1 MRLPALPQKSVNR
14 EMVDTFRGYN
24 HNLRIS
30 DGEFFDMKNMTS
42 DYYPVLSP
50 RGQRGVY
57 VQTTSPQ
64 GIIAKNEVCYVD
76 GADFVIGQ
84 QRISMG
90 LSVQESMCPKQLT
103 SMGAYVI
110 IMPDKMYINTAD
122 PKDFGKIEAH
132 FTSADDVTF
141 QLCGADGGD
150 MSGYAASTDAP
161 NDPANMDY
169 WLDTASTPNVLK
181 QYAATSASW
190 VTVAS
195 TYVKISSTGIGRE
208 FRQYDGVTISGVL
221 DESLKDLNANMIV
234 FACGDDYIVVSGIM
248 NGIITQSE
256 AVSVSRVMPNMD
268 FLTESNNRLWGCR
281 YGEAVN
287 GEMVNEIYACK
298 LGDFRNWNC
307 FMGISTDSYTA
318 SCGTDGP
325 FTGAITHLGY
335 PLFFKENCV
344 HKVYGTY
351 PANYQIQDTVCR
363 GVQRGCAKSLA
374 IVNETLFYKARNC
387 VCAFDGSLPTEVSY
401 ALAGETYCEA
411 VGGAIGN
418 KYYVSMM
425 DLKGSWHLFVYDMI
439 KKMWHKED
447 SLHADV
453 FCAHQGE
460 LYCIDHDSKEII
472 TMFGSGTK
480 DESPVEWMVQTGE
493 LGISSPDMK
502 FVSRMILRMSAEIGT
517 VINVYAQYDTDMEW
531 VHLCNITSTGLRS
544 FSVPIRP
551 RRCDH
556 MRLRIEGVG
565 AAKIYSHTRTI
576 TQGSD
581 RS

>member
-1 MRLPALPQKSVNR
+1 MKLPALPQKSVSR

-30 DGEFFDMKNMTS
+30 DGEFFDMRNLTS

-50 RGQRGVY
+50 RGRRGVY
-57 VQTTSPQ
+57 VKTSSPQ
-64 GIIAKNEVCYVD
+64 GLIAKNEVCYVD
-76 GADFVIGQ
+76 GSDFVIG
-84 QRISMG
+84 RNRVSMG
-90 LSVQESMCPKQLT
+90 LSVQESMCPKQLI

-110 IMPDKMYINTAD
+110 IMPDKMYINTSD
-122 PKDFGKIEAH
+122 PTDFGNIEAH
-132 FTSADDVTF
+132 FSSDEDVIFQMCTS
-141 QLCGADGGD
+141 DGTS
-150 MSGYAASTDAP
+150 MSAYTASPEAP
-161 NDPANMDY
+161 ENPANMDY

-181 QYAATSASW
+181 QYASTTASW
-190 VTVAS
+190 VSVAS
-195 TYVKISSTGIGRE
+195 TYIKISSTGIGKQ

-221 DESLKDLNANMIV
+221 DDRLKDLNANMIV
-234 FACGDDYIVVSGIM
+234 YARGDDYLVVSGIM
-248 NGIITQSE
+248 NGTVTQSE
-256 AVSVSRVMPNMD
+256 AVSVSRTMPNMD
-268 FLTESNNRLWGCR
+268 FLTESNNRIWGCR
-281 YGEAVN
+281 YGEAAN
-287 GEMVNEIYACK
+287 GETVNEIYACK

-307 FMGISTDSYTA
+307 FMGISTDSYAA

-344 HKVYGTY
+344 HKVYGSY
-351 PANYQIQDTVCR
+351 PANYQIQDTACR
-363 GVQRGCAKSLA
+363 GVQEGCAKSLA
-374 IVNETLFYKARNC
+374 IVNGTLFYKSRNG
-387 VCAFDGSLPTEVSY
+387 VCAYDGSLPTEVSY
-401 ALAGETYCEA
+401 ALGAESYRSA

-418 KYYVSMM
+418 KYYVSME
-425 DLKGSWHLFVYDMI
+425 DTKGAWNLFVYDVS

-447 SLHADV
+447 NLHADV

-460 LYCIDHDSKEII
+460 LYCIDHDSKEIV
-472 TMFGSGTK
+472 TMFGSGTM
-480 DESPVEWMVQTGE
+480 DETPVEWMAQTGE

-502 FVSRMILRMSAEIGT
+502 FISRMILRMSAEVGT
-517 VINVYAQYDTDMEW
+517 VINVYAQYDTDPEW
-531 VHLCNITSTGLRS
+531 ILLCNIMSTGLRS

-556 MRLRIEGVG
+556 MRLRIEGKG
-565 AAKIYSHTRTI
+565 AARIYSLTRTI